1 MLRFL
6 LTSASCRHVPWQI
19 EIFLW
24 STKERNAEIVKALMS
39 SLSSVG
45 WISLG
50 NLWLYS
56 RKSERQHP
64 RSFFLKRNHHILQYK
79 RNVDLVDRLIW
90 QHTCASDLTSPQ
102 HQILTPFSTPLN
114 SNKNL
119 EYRQANSLLFSEYT
133 TKQSIDR
140 FSRFF
145 CVLSLDRKYSFVSRV
160 FLE

>member
-1 MLRFL
+1 MSLDKLKSSYDQRRRGMRRLWKHLCHPCQVWGGFPL
-6 LTSASCRHVPWQI
+6 G
-19 EIFLW
+19 IFGCIRA
-24 STKERNAEIVKALMS
+24 KVKGCTPA
-39 SLSSVG
+39 
-45 WISLG
+45 
-50 NLWLYS
+50 
-56 RKSERQHP
+56 R
-64 RSFFLKRNHHILQYK
+64 FLKRNHHILQYK
-79 RNVDLVDRLIW
+79 RNVALVDRLIW

-145 CVLSLDRKYSFVSRV
+145 CVLYLDRKYSFVSRV